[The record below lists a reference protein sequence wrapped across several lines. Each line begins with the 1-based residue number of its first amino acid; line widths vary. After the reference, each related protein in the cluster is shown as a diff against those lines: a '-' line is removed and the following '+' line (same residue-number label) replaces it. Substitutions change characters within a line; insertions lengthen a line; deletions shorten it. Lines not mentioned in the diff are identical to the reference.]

1 MLKMA
6 VLAPTPKAS
15 VRTATTSER
24 GLLRSMRNHNEYP
37 EIALR

>member
-15 VRTATTSER
+15 VRTATIVNVGILT
-24 GLLRSMRNHNEYP
+24 SMRKP
-37 EIALR
+37 